1 MAATAP
7 SLCISLAHRGGGGG
21 REGARNETA
30 AAIIRNIAQ
39 QQQQQQYGATT
50 TTTATIQF
58 SYMTPTRRLQQS
70 PPYCCCR
77 CRRRCR
83 FNWSISAISFKQL
96 FVKQPMIW
104 QRHSSDISAARSKA
118 IQYLSALSP
127 LTYPTLCT
135 HTHKL
140 MKRKKQNQPS
150 CEKCV
155 YNN

>member
-39 QQQQQQYGATT
+39 QQQQRQYGATT

-77 CRRRCR
+77 CRCRRRCR

-104 QRHSSDISAARSKA
+104 QRHSSNISAARSKA
-118 IQYLSALSP
+118 IRYLSALSP

-135 HTHKL
+135 HTQTYEEEEAEPTKL
-140 MKRKKQNQPS
+140 WKMRL
-150 CEKCV
+150 
-155 YNN
+155 